1 MNGEEAIIRDLTGA
15 LGLMGFQKGNRKIET
30 DDLGLKNCLLAK
42 WKIQPGAT
50 ADIRCYFADYFG
62 APRVWVGFGSPNG
75 QNIELIIR
83 RIKKTSFSTIQ
94 YRDWDKRFN
103 LASKRQMAEVRRN
116 SFTTYENYL
125 SQRKGWW
132 VWFGRYF
139 TFKTDTSLKALH
151 FIETVINSQRLR
163 KPMNIQEWEGPTET
177 TSQIKIRLSQGRFRE
192 AMLDRWN
199 SKCAVTGSGVVP
211 IFLEA
216 SHIKPWSA
224 ADDVS
229 SRMSAE
235 NGLLLL
241 PTLHALFDGGLI
253 SFSDTGRMIIKDD
266 LTLEKQKKL
275 NINSRM
281 KLRRRP
287 TANQKRYLKY
297 HRAQSELE

>member
-1 MNGEEAIIRDLTGA
+1 MNGEETIIRDLTGA

-30 DDLGLKNCLLAK
+30 DGLGFKNCLLAK
-42 WKIQPGAT
+42 WKIQAGAT

-62 APRVWVGFGSPNG
+62 APRVWVGFGSPNA
-75 QNIELIIR
+75 QNIELVIR
-83 RIKKTSFSTIQ
+83 GIKKTAFSTIQ
-94 YRDWDKRFN
+94 YSDWDGLN
-103 LASKRQMAEVRRN
+103 LANKRKMAEVRRN

-139 TFKTDTSLKALH
+139 TFKADTSLKALH

-163 KPMNIQEWEGPTET
+163 MPMNIQEWEGPTET

-211 IFLEA
+211 ILEA
-216 SHIKPWSA
+216 SHIKQWSA
-224 ADDVS
+224 ANDVRI
-229 SRMSAE
+229 RMSAD

-241 PTLHALFDGGLI
+241 PTLHALFDKGLI
-253 SFSDTGRMIIKDD
+253 SFSDAGRIIIKDD

-281 KLRRRP
+281 KLRHRP